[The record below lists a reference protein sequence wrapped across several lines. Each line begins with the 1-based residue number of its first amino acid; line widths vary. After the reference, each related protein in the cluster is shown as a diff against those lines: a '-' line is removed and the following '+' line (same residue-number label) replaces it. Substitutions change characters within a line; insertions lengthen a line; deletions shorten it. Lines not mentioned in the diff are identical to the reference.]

1 MNEFCE
7 ESTPDTLYMHV
18 KRGSKPA
25 NLIPFA
31 VEKFLTANCR
41 KVSWAS
47 SQGATAKTVSCAEQ
61 FKQKVFPDNS
71 VSKPPHS
78 EQIRQLYQSTTIQYQ
93 RRKCVEPA
101 AGVRYLLEEPS
112 IIIVLSKDPLP
123 EPNSGQLVNAET
135 SFTEFLD
142 PNSAPIISTKPSSRR
157 RLEHVKKRKRE
168 PTHESSRGTKS
179 RTSLDCGFM
188 AFDEQGSNSESNLLT
203 YQSPRFA
210 PATLAVASGLKKLKA
225 HRKKTHPSSK

>member
-7 ESTPDTLYMHV
+7 DSTPDTLYMHV

-31 VEKFLTANCR
+31 VEKFLTAKYR

-61 FKQKVFPDNS
+61 FKQRVFLDNPISQPPD
-71 VSKPPHS
+71 S
-78 EQIRQLYQSTTIQYQ
+78 EQIKQLYQSTTIQYQ

-112 IIIVLSKDPLP
+112 IIIVLSKDPLS
-123 EPNSGQLVNAET
+123 ESNSAQLVCAET
-135 SFTEFLD
+135 SFADFLSAR
-142 PNSAPIISTKPSSRR
+142 SAPIISTKPPSRR

-168 PTHESSRGTKS
+168 ATHEPSRGAKP
-179 RTSLDCGFM
+179 RTPLDYGFM
-188 AFDEQGSNSESNLLT
+188 ALGEQGSNSESNSLT

-210 PATLAVASGLKKLKA
+210 PATLAVANCVNKLKA
-225 HRKKTHPSSK
+225 RRKKAHRSSE

>member
-1 MNEFCE
+1 MSEFCE
-7 ESTPDTLYMHV
+7 EGTPDTLYMHV
-18 KRGSKPA
+18 KRGSKLA

-31 VEKFLTANCR
+31 VEKFLTANFR

-71 VSKPPHS
+71 ASKPPHS

-101 AGVRYLLEEPS
+101 AGVRYVLEEPS

-123 EPNSGQLVNAET
+123 ESNSSQLVSAET
-135 SFTEFLD
+135 SFTDFLN

-168 PTHESSRGTKS
+168 PTHESSRGTKP
-179 RTSLDCGFM
+179 RTLDCGFM
-188 AFDEQGSNSESNLLT
+188 AFGEQGSNSESNSLT

-210 PATLAVASGLKKLKA
+210 PATLAVTSGLKKLKA
-225 HRKKTHPSSK
+225 QRKKTHPSSK